1 MSLMMVAVSVLASV
15 APFVPL
21 EEPEVDT
28 AEVLRLG
35 NMVQHVD
42 GIGNDPADMFVE
54 AMESQRS
61 AEECERYGGLDGMS
75 DYYVGVTSGLVRA
88 LGWFTEWTVRNWD
101 DLLFFIV
108 SGSNDDTIREW
119 GYGFLLD
126 EDKAGQTG
134 TFNYSNRIINV
145 GNKFYHHK
153 KMQELWDRTE
163 DIVRHYL

>member
-1 MSLMMVAVSVLASV
+1 METKTDLKKMLDSIYSGPEGVCPENV
-15 APFVPL
+15 AP
-21 EEPEVDT
+21 
-28 AEVLRLG
+28 
-35 NMVQHVD
+35 
-42 GIGNDPADMFVE
+42 MFVE

-126 EDKAGQTG
+126 EDK
-134 TFNYSNRIINV
+134 
-145 GNKFYHHK
+145 
-153 KMQELWDRTE
+153 E
-163 DIVRHYL
+163 D